1 MGIKKFRPTSPGT
14 RFRSGSD
21 YSDITTDKPHKP
33 LTSTVKKTGGRNSQ
47 GRVTSFQRGGGNKRL
62 YRIIDF
68 KRNKT
73 DVPGKVVSIEY
84 DPNRSSRIALVS
96 YADGEKR
103 YILAPEGIAVGS
115 VVMSGPNVEVTLGNA
130 LPLKNI
136 PVGTVVHNIEFK
148 PGGGGKMVRAAGAS
162 AQIAAKDGDYAQIKL
177 TSGEIRLVHLDCMAT
192 VGRIGNSEHELISYG
207 KAGRKRHIGKRPH
220 VRGVAMNPVDH
231 PHGGGEGKAS
241 KGNPHPVSPWGW
253 ITIGYKTRK
262 NKRTDKFIVK
272 RRRIGYGMD

>member
-136 PVGTVVHNIEFK
+136 PVGTVIHNIEFK

>member
-21 YSDITTDKPHKP
+21 YSDITTDKPYKP
-33 LTSTVKKTGGRNSQ
+33 LTSPAKKTGGRNSQ

-103 YILAPEGIAVGS
+103 YILAPEGIGVGS
-115 VVMSGPNVEVTLGNA
+115 PIMSGPDVEVTVGNA
-130 LPLKNI
+130 LPLRNI
-136 PVGTVVHNIEFK
+136 PVGTVVHNIELK

-177 TSGEIRLVHLDCMAT
+177 ASGEIRLVHLNCMAT

-231 PHGGGEGKAS
+231 PHGGGEGKAA

>member
-103 YILAPEGIAVGS
+103 YILAPEGIVVGS
-115 VVMSGPNVEVTLGNA
+115 TVMSGPNVEVTIGNA
-130 LPLKNI
+130 LPLRNI

-162 AQIAAKDGDYAQIKL
+162 AQIAAKDGGYAQIKL

>member
-21 YSDITTDKPHKP
+21 YSDITTDKPYKP
-33 LTSTVKKTGGRNSQ
+33 LTSPVKKTGGRNSQ

-62 YRIIDF
+62 YRLIDF

-73 DVPGKVVSIEY
+73 GVPGKVVSIEY

-103 YILAPEGIAVGS
+103 YILAPEGVGVGS
-115 VVMSGPNVEVTLGNA
+115 SIMSGPDVEVTIGNA

-136 PVGTVVHNIEFK
+136 PVGTVVHNIELK
-148 PGGGGKMVRAAGAS
+148 PGAGGKMVRAAGAS

-192 VGRIGNSEHELISYG
+192 VGKIGNSEHELISYG

-231 PHGGGEGKAS
+231 PHGGGEGKAA